1 MTKRDL
7 YRVLG
12 VSAGAAPADIKRA
25 YRRIAFAVHPDV
37 GDHADSDRFRKIRE
51 AYETLSNPDR
61 RRSYDIEIAIRRQP
75 LSAEPLRSKR
85 PVGVRDDFLTM
96 RPSIEELLDHIGQ
109 NFFGYRSKS
118 GAPLLS
124 NTRRSL
130 TRYLPVP
137 AVYTPP
143 APPATHWDLVWKRLC
158 SFPATE
164 P

>member
-37 GDHADSDRFRKIRE
+37 GDHPDPERFRESRE

-75 LSAEPLRSKR
+75 LSAEPLRTKR
-85 PVGVRDDFLTM
+85 SVAVRDDFLTM

-118 GAPLLS
+118 GGPLLS
-124 NTRRSL
+124 NTQRSL

-143 APPATHWDLVWKRLC
+143 APPAALH
-158 SFPATE
+158 S
-164 P
+164 